1 MKPLLLILL
10 FTLLSVLTA
19 HSQNTDQFGY
29 PEFFEMVS
37 RTFGKYS
44 MAGLKDDE
52 VARLEKRPDGWYLAV
67 ISYDKARYAVLKQH
81 YMIWERATGKHI
93 DLPFP
98 VVADPTECDGYLR
111 YYLNKSTIWQFNM
124 VPYCGYA
131 GWDTDII
138 NEFGPKED
146 SLPDAYLYGLG
157 RAYAGY
163 AGDLLQMQTG
173 FAAADRRFV
182 LPPGRDAMSSTQLS
196 IYREFR
202 HKAIECYEKLAKRN
216 PAFETVVGG
225 ITLSRDNEY
234 LTSYCDLLTFMNK
247 EEALK
252 ELPDGLYDNFYR
264 EYTRTVLT
272 ACDSNA
278 ILFTIGDNDLYSLL
292 YAQEKLGIRRDVL
305 IVNQGL
311 LQSERY
317 ISSLRQQDGPAEAIK
332 LSFDDRQIWQLRKEV
347 IRFNPADNSY
357 LLSNLMTFIKELLKD
372 AGKQD
377 RPDDLFTVNADK
389 FWMAVEK
396 DTLQVQMLKG
406 YAYLN
411 QLILLDILVN
421 EKLRRPVYFCAVNN
435 EVQDLGLGPYIENQ
449 AFVYKL
455 NAKKGEGSPG
465 AYESLYGSANLE
477 KIAQHYLNLNWGAFT
492 NMLPEEEGQVVYYV
506 YNLSHFALSL
516 LADNKDSTVL
526 KLTDHMLNGIPKEG
540 SLVKDLAFQPF
551 ILLYYA
557 MGQFEKGNRLAEEIA
572 ANVKSGKQNYDFG
585 LITPEYRKHAIEK
598 VISSAKELNQKEIEK
613 LYKGLN

>member
-1 MKPLLLILL
+1 MKFLISLAITLLL
-10 FTLLSVLTA
+10 FSTA
-19 HSQNTDQFGY
+19 IAQNTDQFGY
-29 PEFFEMVS
+29 PDFSEMVS

-44 MAGLKDDE
+44 MAGLKGDE
-52 VARLEKRPDGWYLAV
+52 LPRLEKRPDGWYLAV
-67 ISYDKARYAVLKQH
+67 ISYDKTGYAIVKQH
-81 YMIWERATGKHI
+81 YMLWERASGKHL
-93 DLPFP
+93 DLPLP
-98 VVADPTECDGYLR
+98 VVADPGEGEDYFR
-111 YYLNKSTIWQFNM
+111 YYLNESKIWQFKM

-138 NEFGPKED
+138 NEFGPEED

-157 RAYAGY
+157 RAYAAY

-173 FAAADRRFV
+173 FAPADRRFV

-264 EYTRTVLT
+264 EYARTVLT

-278 ILFTIGDNDLYSLL
+278 ILFTLGDNDLYSLL

-305 IVNQGL
+305 IINQGL

-317 ISSLRQQDGPAEAIK
+317 ISSLMHLEGPAESIK
-332 LSFDDRQIWQLRKEV
+332 LSFDDRQLWQLRKEV
-347 IRFNPADNSY
+347 IRFNSTNDVY
-357 LLSNLMTFIKELLKD
+357 LISSLMLFLKETLKD
-372 AGKQD
+372 ANMKD
-377 RPDDLFTVNADK
+377 RPEDLFTVNADM
-389 FWMAVEK
+389 FWVEIGR
-396 DTLQVQMLKG
+396 DTLEVKMMKG

-421 EKLRRPVYFCAVNN
+421 EKLSRPVYFSAVND
-435 EVQDLGLGPYIENQ
+435 EIRDLGLGPYIENQ

-465 AYESLYGSANLE
+465 YESLYGSVNLE
-477 KIAQHYLNLNWGAFT
+477 KVAQHYLSLNWGAFT
-492 NMLPEEEGQVVYYV
+492 DMLPEEEGQVVYYV

-516 LADNKDSTVL
+516 LAENKDSTVL
-526 KLTDHMLNGIPKEG
+526 KLTDHMLNSIPKEG

-572 ANVKSGKQNYDFG
+572 ANIKSGHENYSFG
-585 LITPEYRKHAIEK
+585 LLTPEYRKQAIEK
-598 VISSAKELNQKEIEK
+598 VISSAKELNQKDIVK
-613 LYKGLN
+613 LYNRL